1 MCVSLR
7 LLKKGDTYMSNRWR
21 MMAVTPGKLSLE
33 PVWVYDIETNGLDA
47 RKFVLGCAINVGTG
61 ERYHDLNAESF
72 RQFLERKAE
81 ESPTETIICYGHN
94 ASKFDLLGLYNRDQL
109 YDCEKVSSGTRVF
122 EFRINGVKWRDTRHL
137 TPVSLDGVAKSVGMR
152 KGITPQEYID
162 GTVTDVSQ
170 EAIDYCY
177 LDCEILVAFLNRLRL
192 LYADLLQLPVHE
204 VNLPLT
210 AASMAYRI
218 WCARFWPDE
227 WVWTDAKKRERRMV
241 SNARFFN
248 ESFRKAEH
256 GGRVQV
262 AKEPAAIHN
271 NVISYDANA
280 LYPSVMYAEKF
291 PDPKRMRG
299 YSCSLNTLQSLI
311 ENPEKV
317 CAANVH
323 IVKPEDCIG
332 MLPGSDESGR
342 KDWTVGEYTGWMCE
356 PELRL
361 ALEIG
366 YEITEITELI
376 GANAINPFEGY
387 VRMMY
392 DLRMEMREAGD
403 PAHAM
408 VKLLMC
414 SLYGRYGIKEK
425 PKRIEGS
432 VGIMK
437 AQESERWPHD
447 FGLRFHDGARCE
459 YPYLLDYGE
468 MTRAPSS
475 QFFGFSAFI
484 LSYGRERLMR
494 AIMAAGDGF
503 LYCDTDSVHFLEEY
517 REQFEAKVLIGD
529 DLGEWKLETP
539 EAVFQAQYWEPK
551 CYRHFDEQGNKI
563 LVKHKGVI
571 TKDEDGNYLPDA
583 GDLTKVQKHRTI
595 VGLYEA
601 LRRGLEVGMPI
612 ITEKRSA
619 RFFTQE

>member
-1 MCVSLR
+1 
-7 LLKKGDTYMSNRWR
+7 MSKRWR
-21 MMAVTPGKLSLE
+21 MMAVTPGKVSQE

-47 RKFVLGCAINVGTG
+47 RKFMLGCAINVGNG
-61 ERYHDLNAESF
+61 ERYHDLNARSF
-72 RQFLERKAE
+72 REFLEEKAKD
-81 ESPTETIICYGHN
+81 SPTETVICYGHN
-94 ASKFDLLGLYNRDQL
+94 ASKFDLLGLYDRDEL

-137 TPVSLDGVAKSVGMR
+137 SPISLDGVARSVGME

-162 GTVTDVSQ
+162 GTVTKVTQ

-177 LDCEILVAFLNRLRL
+177 LDCDILVAFLNRLRL
-192 LYADLLQLPVHE
+192 LYANLLMIPVE
-204 VNLPLT
+204 QVTLPLT
-210 AASMAYRI
+210 AASMSYRI
-218 WCARFWPDE
+218 WCARFWPEE
-227 WVWTDAKKRERRMV
+227 WVWVDAKKRERRMV
-241 SNARFFN
+241 SNSRFFN
-248 ESFRKAEH
+248 ECFRKAEH

-280 LYPSVMYAEKF
+280 LYPSVMYSERF

-299 YSCSLNTLQSLI
+299 YSCSTETLTSLI
-311 ENPEKV
+311 DSDDKV

-323 IVKPEDCIG
+323 ITKPDGCIG
-332 MLPGSDESGR
+332 MLPGTDSSGR
-342 KDWTVGEYTGWMCE
+342 KDWTVGEYRGWMCE

-366 YEITEITELI
+366 YEITEITELV

-387 VRMMY
+387 VRLMY
-392 DLRMEMREAGD
+392 DLRMQMREDGD
-403 PAHAM
+403 PAHHM
-408 VKLLMC
+408 CKLLQN

-447 FGLRFHDGARCE
+447 FGLRFHDGAKCE

-494 AIMAAGDGF
+494 AILAAGEGF

-517 REQFEAKVLIGD
+517 REQFEANVPIGD

-539 EAVFQAQYWEPK
+539 EPVFQAQYWEPK
-551 CYRHFDEQGNKI
+551 CYRHFDKDGNKV

-583 GDLTKVQKHRTI
+583 GDLTKVQSHRTI

-619 RFFTQE
+619 RFYSEE

>member
-1 MCVSLR
+1 
-7 LLKKGDTYMSNRWR
+7 MSKRWR
-21 MMAVTPGKLSLE
+21 MMAVTPGKPSVE
-33 PVWVYDIETNGLDA
+33 PQKVYDIETNGLDA
-47 RKFVLGCAINVGTG
+47 RKFVLGCVIDVGTG
-61 ERYHDLNAESF
+61 ERYHDFDARSF
-72 RQFLERKAE
+72 REYIENCAK
-81 ESPTETIICYGHN
+81 ESPTGTVICYGHN
-94 ASKFDLLGLYNRDQL
+94 ASKFDLLGLYDRDEL

-137 TPVSLDGVAKSVGMR
+137 TPVSLDGVARSVGMA

-162 GTVTDVSQ
+162 GTVTEVTQD
-170 EAIDYCY
+170 AIDYCY

-192 LYADLLQLPVHE
+192 LYAELLRMPVE
-204 VNLPLT
+204 QVTLPLT

-227 WVWTDAKKRERRMV
+227 WIWMDANKRVRRMV
-241 SNARFFN
+241 SNSTFFN
-248 ESFRKAEH
+248 ESFRLAEH

-262 AKEPAAIHN
+262 AKDPMTIHN

-280 LYPSVMYAEKF
+280 LYPSVMHFEKF

-299 YSCSLNTLQSLI
+299 YSCSMETLRSLI
-311 ENPEKV
+311 DNPDKV

-323 IVKPEDCIG
+323 ITKPEGCIG
-332 MLPGSDESGR
+332 MLPGSDDSGR
-342 KDWTVGEYTGWMCE
+342 KDWTVGEYRGWMCE

-366 YEITEITELI
+366 YEIQEITQLI
-376 GANAINPFEGY
+376 GANAINPFSEF
-387 VRMMY
+387 VQMMY
-392 DLRMEMREAGD
+392 DLRLEMREAGD

-408 VKLLMC
+408 VKLLMN

-432 VGIMK
+432 EGILK

-447 FGLRFHDGARCE
+447 FGLRFHDGAKCE

-475 QFFGFSAFI
+475 QFFGFSCFI

-503 LYCDTDSVHFLEEY
+503 LYSDTDSVHFYEEY
-517 REQFEAKVLIGD
+517 REQFESQIPIGD

-539 EAVFQAQYWEPK
+539 EPIHEAQYWEPK
-551 CYRHFDEQGNKI
+551 CYVHFDKDGNKI

-571 TKDEDGNYLPDA
+571 TKDEDGNYLPEA

-601 LRRGLEVGMPI
+601 LRRGLDVGMPI

-619 RFFTQE
+619 RFFSEQ

>member
-1 MCVSLR
+1 MTS
-7 LLKKGDTYMSNRWR
+7 RWR
-21 MMAVTPGKLSLE
+21 MMAVTPGKPSVE
-33 PVWVYDIETNGLDA
+33 PQKVYDIETNGLDA
-47 RKFVLGCAINVGTG
+47 RKFVLGCVIDVGTG
-61 ERYHDLNAESF
+61 ERYHDFDARSF
-72 RQFLERKAE
+72 REYIENCAK
-81 ESPTETIICYGHN
+81 ESPTGTVICYGHN
-94 ASKFDLLGLYNRDQL
+94 ASKFDLLGLYDKDEL

-137 TPVSLDGVAKSVGMR
+137 TPVSLDGVARSVGMA

-162 GTVTDVSQ
+162 GTVTEVTQ

-192 LYADLLQLPVHE
+192 LYAELLRMPIEQVT
-204 VNLPLT
+204 LPLT

-218 WCARFWPDE
+218 WCARFWPEE
-227 WVWTDAKKRERRMV
+227 WIWTDAQKRVRRMV
-241 SNARFFN
+241 SNSKFFN
-248 ESFRKAEH
+248 ESFRLAEH

-262 AKEPAAIHN
+262 AKDPMTIHR

-280 LYPSVMYAEKF
+280 LYPSVMHSEKF

-299 YSCSLNTLQSLI
+299 YSCSMETLRSLI
-311 ENPEKV
+311 DNPDKV

-323 IVKPEDCIG
+323 IIKPEGCVG

-342 KDWTVGEYTGWMCE
+342 KDWTVGQYRGWMCE

-366 YEITEITELI
+366 YEIQEITELI
-376 GANAINPFEGY
+376 GANAINPFSEF
-387 VRMMY
+387 VEMMY
-392 DLRMEMREAGD
+392 NLRLEMREAGD

-408 VKLLMC
+408 VKLLMN

-432 VGIMK
+432 EGILK
-437 AQESERWPHD
+437 AQESKRWPHD
-447 FGLRFHDGARCE
+447 FGLRFHDGAKCE

-494 AIMAAGDGF
+494 AIMAASDGF
-503 LYCDTDSVHFLEEY
+503 LYCDTDSVHFYEEY
-517 REQFEAKVLIGD
+517 REQFEAQVPIGD
-529 DLGEWKLETP
+529 DLGERKLETP
-539 EAVFQAQYWEPK
+539 EPIHEAQYWEPK
-551 CYRHFDEQGNKI
+551 CYVHFDKDGNKI

-571 TKDEDGNYLPDA
+571 TKNEDGEYLAEA
-583 GDLTKVQKHRTI
+583 GDLTRIQKHRTI

-612 ITEKRSA
+612 VTEKRSA
-619 RFFTQE
+619 RFYTEP

>member
-1 MCVSLR
+1 
-7 LLKKGDTYMSNRWR
+7 
-21 MMAVTPGKLSLE
+21 MA
-33 PVWVYDIETNGLDA
+33 
-47 RKFVLGCAINVGTG
+47 
-61 ERYHDLNAESF
+61 
-72 RQFLERKAE
+72 
-81 ESPTETIICYGHN
+81 
-94 ASKFDLLGLYNRDQL
+94 
-109 YDCEKVSSGTRVF
+109 
-122 EFRINGVKWRDTRHL
+122 
-137 TPVSLDGVAKSVGMR
+137 

-162 GTVTDVSQ
+162 GTVTEVTQ

-192 LYADLLQLPVHE
+192 LYAELLRMPVE
-204 VNLPLT
+204 QVTLPLT

-227 WVWTDAKKRERRMV
+227 WIWTDAQKRVRRMV
-241 SNARFFN
+241 SNSTFFN
-248 ESFRKAEH
+248 ESFRLAEH

-262 AKEPAAIHN
+262 AKDPMTIHN

-280 LYPSVMYAEKF
+280 LYPSVMHSEKF

-299 YSCSLNTLQSLI
+299 YSCSMVTLRSLI
-311 ENPEKV
+311 ENPDKV

-323 IVKPEDCIG
+323 ITKPEGCIG

-342 KDWTVGEYTGWMCE
+342 KDWTVGEYRGWMCE
-356 PELRL
+356 PEIRL

-366 YEITEITELI
+366 YEIQEITELI

-392 DLRMEMREAGD
+392 DLRMEMRDAGD

-408 VKLLMC
+408 VKLLSN

-432 VGIMK
+432 EGIMK
-437 AQESERWPHD
+437 AQESDRWPHD
-447 FGLRFHDGARCE
+447 FGLRFHDGAKCE

-503 LYCDTDSVHFLEEY
+503 LYCDTDSVHFYEEY
-517 REQFEAKVLIGD
+517 REQFEAQVPIGD

-539 EAVFQAQYWEPK
+539 EPISEAQYWEAK
-551 CYRHFDEQGNKI
+551 CYVHFDKDGNKI

-571 TKDEDGNYLPDA
+571 TKDDDGNYLPEA

-601 LRRGLEVGMPI
+601 LRRGLDVGMPI

-619 RFFTQE
+619 RFFSEP

>member
-1 MCVSLR
+1 
-7 LLKKGDTYMSNRWR
+7 MSKRWR
-21 MMAVTPGKLSLE
+21 MMAVTPGKPSVE
-33 PVWVYDIETNGLDA
+33 PQKVYDIETNGLDA
-47 RKFVLGCAINVGTG
+47 RKFVLGCVIDVGTG
-61 ERYHDLNAESF
+61 ERYHDFDARSF
-72 RQFLERKAE
+72 REYIENCAK
-81 ESPTETIICYGHN
+81 ESPTGTVICYGHN
-94 ASKFDLLGLYNRDQL
+94 ASKFDLLGLYDRDEL

-137 TPVSLDGVAKSVGMR
+137 SPISLDGVAKSVGMA

-162 GTVTDVSQ
+162 GTVTEVTQ

-192 LYADLLQLPVHE
+192 LYADLLKLPVHE
-204 VNLPLT
+204 VSLPLT

-218 WCARFWPDE
+218 WCNRFWPDE
-227 WVWTDAKKRERRMV
+227 WIWTDAQKRVRRMV
-241 SNARFFN
+241 SNSTFFN
-248 ESFRKAEH
+248 ESFRLAEH

-262 AKEPAAIHN
+262 AKDPMQIHRD
-271 NVISYDANA
+271 VISYDANA
-280 LYPSVMYAEKF
+280 LYPSVMYNESF

-299 YSCSLNTLQSLI
+299 YSCSMETLRSLI
-311 ENPEKV
+311 DNPDKV

-323 IVKPEDCIG
+323 IIKPEGCVG
-332 MLPGSDESGR
+332 MLPGSDDAGR
-342 KDWTVGEYTGWMCE
+342 KDWTVSEYRGWMCE

-366 YEITEITELI
+366 YEIREITELI
-376 GANAINPFEGY
+376 GANAINPFRDF
-387 VRMMY
+387 VDMMY
-392 DLRMEMREAGD
+392 NLRMEMREDGD

-408 VKLLMC
+408 VKLLMN
-414 SLYGRYGIKEK
+414 SLYGRFGIKEK

-432 VGIMK
+432 VGILK
-437 AQESERWPHD
+437 AQESDRWPHD
-447 FGLRFHDGARCE
+447 FGLRFHDGAKCE

-475 QFFGFSAFI
+475 QFFGFSCFI

-494 AIMAAGDGF
+494 AILAAGDGF
-503 LYCDTDSVHFLEEY
+503 LYCDTDSVHFYAEH
-517 REQFEAKVLIGD
+517 RDRFESQVPVGGE
-529 DLGEWKLETP
+529 LGEWKLETSEP
-539 EAVFQAQYWEPK
+539 VFEAQYWEPK
-551 CYRHFDEQGNKI
+551 CYRHFDQDGNKI

-601 LRRGLEVGMPI
+601 LRRGLDVGMPI

-619 RFFTQE
+619 RFFTKE